1 MTEHKISEVLK
12 MAVDAHK
19 DRVIS
24 KKLTSTTLLI
34 LKAQPKHL
42 MLTII

>member
-19 DRVIS
+19 AGDIQ
-24 KKLTSTTLLI
+24 KADKYYTAI
-34 LKAQPKHL
+34 LKAQPSIL